1 MNLKAEN
8 LTIEYLDRLTI
19 LEKAEMVKNR
29 SEDILNSNKSINKLD
44 AFNKASEMLRGEHGE
59 VKKRT

>member
-1 MNLKAEN
+1 
-8 LTIEYLDRLTI
+8 
-19 LEKAEMVKNR
+19 MVKNR